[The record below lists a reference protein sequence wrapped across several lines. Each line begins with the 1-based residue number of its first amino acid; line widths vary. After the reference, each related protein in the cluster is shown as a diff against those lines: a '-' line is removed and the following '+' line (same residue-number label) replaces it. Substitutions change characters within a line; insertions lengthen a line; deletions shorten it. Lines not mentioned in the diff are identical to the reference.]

1 MNVIIAGGAIALS
14 LVVAACGGS
23 ETAVNENRQSAEAPE
38 MSGKAAQ
45 IHSGTGTVTA
55 VDGNQV
61 TIAHGA
67 IESVGWAAMTMG
79 FNSPARVLLGVRAG
93 TQVNFSIRQDDGA
106 YVLTSLQPR

>member
-1 MNVIIAGGAIALS
+1 MNVMIAGGAITLS

-23 ETAVNENRQSAEAPE
+23 ETVVNENRQSAEAPE
-38 MSGKAAQ
+38 VSGKAAQ

-55 VDGNQV
+55 IDGNQV

-67 IESVGWAAMTMG
+67 IESVGWPAMTMG
-79 FNSPARVLLGVRAG
+79 FDPPARVPQGIQAG
-93 TQVNFSIRQDDGA
+93 TQVNFSFRQDNGT